1 MNEDSRPDREQ
12 EQEQERPRPRVV
24 DKRVSARRAEA
35 PAETGPEPAGEPAG
49 PDAPATPRSEASSIP
64 PTEPAAQP
72 PGAGAPGAGAPGAG
86 APGDEP
92 PGGDVWTPE
101 REEQARRLAEE
112 LARAPARD
120 IVVTMA
126 MNFVEVASVKIDA
139 GDFPGAQLAIDAFD
153 GVLNALGSR
162 LGDAEGPLRQMLA
175 QLQMAYAQRATQ
187 PPPANA

>member
-1 MNEDSRPDREQ
+1 MNEDSRAEDEEQ
-12 EQEQERPRPRVV
+12 ARPRPRVV
-24 DKRVSARRAEA
+24 DKRVSARPAEPVEPPPAAREEPGTPPQEPGAAPQGPPGTQSEA
-35 PAETGPEPAGEPAG
+35 PPHQ
-49 PDAPATPRSEASSIP
+49 
-64 PTEPAAQP
+64 EPAA
-72 PGAGAPGAGAPGAG
+72 PG
-86 APGDEP
+86 PGDEAP
-92 PGGDVWTPE
+92 SGDVWTPE

-139 GDFPGAQLAIDAFD
+139 GDLPGAQLAIDAFD
-153 GVLNALGSR
+153 GVVGKLGAR

-187 PPPANA
+187 PPPSADG

>member
-1 MNEDSRPDREQ
+1 MNEDFRPEDE
-12 EQEQERPRPRVV
+12 EQERPRPRVV
-24 DKRVSARRAEA
+24 DKRVSARPPEPAEA
-35 PAETGPEPAGEPAG
+35 PVAEPAP
-49 PDAPATPRSEASSIP
+49 PQASQEESTSPP
-64 PTEPAAQP
+64 PTEPTAPP
-72 PGAGAPGAGAPGAG
+72 PGEQ
-86 APGDEP
+86 EP

-153 GVLNALGSR
+153 AVINGLGSR

-175 QLQMAYAQRATQ
+175 QLQMAFAQRATQ
-187 PPPANA
+187 PPPSG

>member
-1 MNEDSRPDREQ
+1 MNEDSREDA
-12 EQEQERPRPRVV
+12 EQERPRPRVV
-24 DKRVSARRAEA
+24 DKRVSARPAEPPEA
-35 PAETGPEPAGEPAG
+35 PAPEP
-49 PDAPATPRSEASSIP
+49 S
-64 PTEPAAQP
+64 EPAAQP
-72 PGAGAPGAGAPGAG
+72 SEPGRPPEDEPSPPPSAGE
-86 APGDEP
+86 EP
-92 PGGDVWTPE
+92 PGADVWTPE

-153 GVLNALGSR
+153 GVIQALGNR

-175 QLQMAYAQRATQ
+175 QLQMAFAQRASQ
-187 PPPANA
+187 PPPSAG

>member
-1 MNEDSRPDREQ
+1 M
-12 EQEQERPRPRVV
+12 
-24 DKRVSARRAEA
+24 DKRVSARPAEPTEAVDPSGPSEPPGSSAPRRSEPPGAEA
-35 PAETGPEPAGEPAG
+35 A
-49 PDAPATPRSEASSIP
+49 ASP
-64 PTEPAAQP
+64 PSEPAAP
-72 PGAGAPGAGAPGAG
+72 S
-86 APGDEP
+86 E
-92 PGGDVWTPE
+92 PGGQRPEEGPPDADVWTPE

-175 QLQMAYAQRATQ
+175 QLQMAYAQRAAQ
-187 PPPANA
+187 PPPTAG